1 MQGNFDTSKM
11 LINFLLCPKGK
22 KLVEFFP
29 ELGSFTEFTRQKD
42 ENILKVA
49 FCTADA
55 DSPFH
60 KLRSDREIMI
70 SSIFDFLSI
79 DRSKESGKK
88 FYQAVLNYSHNEV
101 ADCCS
106 AYLQMQYNVDFDDWA
121 ITRQTYDML
130 LSEASKPKP
139 ENKDPLVY
147 SNERVK
153 LRNQIRALGEDLKK
167 IEPMVFKDSKMAK
180 PVAMAERRKI
190 KSYPEKYAKV
200 QSLM

>member
-1 MQGNFDTSKM
+1 M
-11 LINFLLCPKGK
+11 LCPKGK

-29 ELGSFTEFTRQKD
+29 ELGSFTEFTSQKD

-70 SSIFDFLSI
+70 ASIFDFIGI
-79 DRSKESGKK
+79 DRSKQSNKR
-88 FYQAVLNYSHNEV
+88 FYEDVLNYNHAEV
-101 ADCCS
+101 AECWS

-121 ITRQTYDML
+121 ITKQTYDML

-139 ENKDPLVY
+139 EGKDALKY
-147 SNERVK
+147 SNERVQ
-153 LRNQIRALGEDLKK
+153 LRNQIRTLGEDLKK
-167 IEPMVFKDSKMAK
+167 IEPLVFKDSKMAK

-190 KSYPEKYAKV
+190 KSYPEKYAV
-200 QSLM
+200 SQSLM